1 MIFTAIKSL
10 AKHTAIY
17 SVGELLGRAI
27 NVLLLPLYLRRLST
41 EEMGVQTLAFVFV
54 AFSAAFY
61 SLGLNQALVRR
72 LSGKDDP
79 AVYRSAFSSVFWTLL
94 GIALVLSA
102 LMWMGAKPLARI
114 FLDAEA
120 YKDIFQLLAV
130 IIFLD
135 TLSEPLFTLCRT
147 RQRSATYTIARF
159 LQYSL
164 QMGLTVYLIVGL
176 GHGVRAIFWSNVASS
191 AFAFLMLL
199 PVCLRNLRPVY
210 AWGAVRQ
217 LLAFGLP
224 FVPSAL
230 AALVISL
237 SDRFLVKFYLHI
249 EAVGIYEAVYK
260 FGLPMN
266 LFIRAFRSAWAP
278 ALLAIPDAEEA
289 RTVCARVT
297 TYFAAGAVL
306 FFLCVSV
313 FSRELIML
321 AAGSNASDYLSG
333 QGVIPLI
340 ILSYALYGIYV
351 ILTAG
356 VYAEGRAKILPVIV
370 GAGAGANIGM
380 NLFLIPRIGF
390 IAAAWSSLAAYGLM
404 ALLLYLSARRFY
416 PVPYEYKRLAKIGVA
431 GAVVFL
437 SASNYAHDTT
447 PAGTVTRGIFLL
459 GYPLLLWGWHFFEPQ
474 EWQYLRTV
482 LRLSRRRSSKS

>member
-10 AKHTAIY
+10 ARHTAIY

-27 NVLLLPLYLRRLST
+27 NILLLPLYLRYLST
-41 EEMGVQTLAFVFV
+41 EEMGVQTLVFV
-54 AFSAAFY
+54 SIAFCSAFY
-61 SLGLNQALVRR
+61 SLGLNQALVRH

-94 GIALVLSA
+94 GVSLVLSA
-102 LMWMGAKPLARI
+102 LLWAWAKPLARI

-120 YKDIFQLLAV
+120 YRDVFQLLAV

-147 RQRSATYTIARF
+147 RQRSTTYTVARF

-176 GHGVRAIFWSNVASS
+176 GYGVRAIFWSNIASS
-191 AFAFLMLL
+191 SFAFLMLL
-199 PVCLRNLRPVY
+199 PVCLQNLRLVY
-210 AWGAVRQ
+210 DSGAVRQ

-237 SDRFLVKFYLHI
+237 SDRFLVKFFLNM

-260 FGLPMN
+260 FGVPMN

-278 ALLAIPDAEEA
+278 AILAIPDAEEA

-297 TYFAAGAVL
+297 TYFAAGAVF
-306 FFLCVSV
+306 FFLCVST

-356 VYAEGRAKILPVIV
+356 VYAKGRAKILPVTV
-370 GAGAGANIGM
+370 GAGAVANVGI

-404 ALLLYLSARRFY
+404 SLFLYIGVRRFY

-431 GAVVFL
+431 GAVAFL

-447 PAGTVTRGIFLL
+447 LAGSVTRGIFLL
-459 GYPLLLWGWHFFEPQ
+459 GYPLILWGWHFFDPQ
-474 EWQYLRTV
+474 EWQYLRGV
-482 LRLSRRRSSKS
+482 LRLSRKRPSDS